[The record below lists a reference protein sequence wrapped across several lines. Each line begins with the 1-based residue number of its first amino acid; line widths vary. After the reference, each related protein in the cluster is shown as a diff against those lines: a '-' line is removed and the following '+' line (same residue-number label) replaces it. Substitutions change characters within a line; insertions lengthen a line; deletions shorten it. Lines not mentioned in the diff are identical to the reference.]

1 MSSGFITNYIQ
12 QSDGTFDGTLN
23 TLDPSGNT
31 TTIHLSN
38 VDLIKNEWCFSSP
51 NNIDQILVM
60 TNDSKYIYVPSTSF
74 MISQNSNTLYKSLIN
89 ICISLYEIRLTDNNS
104 NVNAI
109 DASISVPISNNLP
122 KSLKNAA
129 QLAMYMYLYFFINN
143 GIGSYIATNKIST
156 MFKNKTF
163 TLDQNDPNYNTW
175 NKLPADTNLSA
186 IIKQI
191 FLMYAICMNYKNY
204 MHILDFSGTLS
215 TNLTDSNWQYVGN
228 FFKTIYDLYFFDAS
242 NFCINLTG
250 NIEHITSI
258 SSPSSSPS
266 TSIFSFSSPSST
278 ILYIPEC
285 VDCRTVSL
293 NANTNIN
300 TKSLCTKPSVNA
312 DITYTPAQITEMNDT
327 FLSTT
332 CLIIIILIIIA
343 VLYWYFNRNNESNIN
358 ESSVNKNDYYYI

>member
-1 MSSGFITNYIQ
+1 MSSGFITDYIQ
-12 QSDGTFDGTLN
+12 QSNGTFDGILN

-31 TTIHLSN
+31 TSIQFDN
-38 VDLIKNEWCFSSP
+38 VNLIKNDWCFISP

-60 TNDSKYIYVPSTSF
+60 TNDSKYIYVPSIPF
-74 MISQNSNTLYKSLIN
+74 MISQNSTTLYKSLIN
-89 ICISLYEIRLTDNNS
+89 ICINLYQIRLTDNNN

-109 DASISVPISNNLP
+109 DATISVPISNNLP

-143 GIGSYIATNKIST
+143 GIGSYIATNQISS
-156 MFKNKTF
+156 MFKNQTF

-175 NKLPADTNLSA
+175 NKLPSDTNLS
-186 IIKQI
+186 ITNKQI

-204 MHILDFSGTLS
+204 RNILDYSGTLS
-215 TNLTDSNWQYVGN
+215 TNLIDSNWQYVGN
-228 FFKTIYDLYFFDAS
+228 FFKTIYDLYSFDAS

-250 NIEHITSI
+250 NIEHITDILSLS

-278 ILYIPEC
+278 SLYIPEC

-300 TKSLCTKPSVNA
+300 TQKSLCIKPSVTVNV
-312 DITYTPAQITEMNDT
+312 TYTPAQITEMNNT
-327 FLSTT
+327 FLSTS
-332 CLIIIILIIIA
+332 CILIIILIIII
-343 VLYWYFNRNNESNIN
+343 VLYWYFNRNSEYSI
-358 ESSVNKNDYYYI
+358 NKNDYYYV